1 MMKSKYF
8 HSMKIKDDVY
18 AVFNSLI
25 LDIEYITIK
34 DFNLINNEEYY
45 KIDFEKLE
53 TYIKKE

>member
-1 MMKSKYF
+1 
-8 HSMKIKDDVY
+8 MKIKDDVY